1 MITDRELALYRTRLE
16 DQLKE
21 LADADA
27 ARSADRAP
35 VELDQ
40 QMVGRLSRM
49 DALQQQS
56 MAKATSARR
65 KVEAV
70 RVKAALKRLEEGEF
84 GYCTDC
90 GEEIAAGRLDQDPS
104 VPRCV
109 SCAIG

>member
-1 MITDRELALYRTRLE
+1 MITERDLAHYRLRLE
-16 DQLKE
+16 EILRN
-21 LADADA
+21 LADEDR

-35 VELDQ
+35 VILDQ

-56 MAKATSARR
+56 MARATSARR
-65 KVEAV
+65 KTVAF
-70 RVKAALKRLEEGEF
+70 RVKAALQRIEEGEF

-90 GEEIAAGRLDQDPS
+90 GEEIPAVRLDQDPS

-109 SCAIG
+109 SCATG